1 MSSDNAQPKDRRQ
14 QTRFAVSDD
23 CRLRASI
30 LLRSSDPATAS
41 KEWSGTLVNVS
52 AAGAYIQIS
61 LGAVAYKGDSCVL
74 KLAHGIVKT
83 EVRGTLAHYVCSAR
97 HSVCGVSFDFSFAG
111 EDKAYQPIFKAIVA
125 STTLKAGATGFEPGR
140 YREEYDGADDAK
152 LVVWRENKPGG
163 PVVAFDYRMVR
174 YGAVLAAAGPDMF
187 KNKGEVRLKALP
199 GKGVD
204 SSAPLTPAQEAEAR
218 WEFSLA
224 ASNLPT
230 TIAPD
235 IRKLLR
241 LVST

>member
-1 MSSDNAQPKDRRQ
+1 MSSDQAKPNERRKEL
-14 QTRFAVSDD
+14 RYAVSDD

-74 KLAHGIVKT
+74 KLTHGIVKT

-97 HSVCGVSFDFSFAG
+97 HSVCGVNFDFSFAG
-111 EDKAYQPIFKAIVA
+111 EDKAYQPILKAVIA
-125 STTLKAGATGFEPGR
+125 STPLKAGATGFEPGR
-140 YREEYDGADDAK
+140 YREEYDAPDDAK

-163 PVVAFDYRMVR
+163 TVVAFDYAMVR
-174 YGAVLAAAGPDMF
+174 YRAALAAAGPDMF
-187 KNKGEVRLKALP
+187 KNKGEVRFKALP

-224 ASNLPT
+224 ASNLPA

-241 LVST
+241 LMS

>member
-1 MSSDNAQPKDRRQ
+1 MSSDYAKANERRKEL
-14 QTRFAVSDD
+14 RYAVSDD

-41 KEWSGTLVNVS
+41 KDWSGTLVNLS

-74 KLAHGIVKT
+74 KLAHGTVKT
-83 EVRGTLAHYVCSAR
+83 EVRGTLAHYICSAR
-97 HSVCGVSFDFSFAG
+97 HSVCGVNFDFSFAG
-111 EDKAYQPIFKAIVA
+111 EDKAYQPILKTIIA
-125 STTLKAGATGFEPGR
+125 STSLKAGATGFEPGR
-140 YREEYDGADDAK
+140 YREEYDAAGNAK

-163 PVVAFDYRMVR
+163 AVVGFDYRIVR
-174 YGAVLAAAGPDMF
+174 YTAALAAAGSDMF
-187 KNKGEVRLKALP
+187 KNKGEVRFKA
-199 GKGVD
+199 VD
-204 SSAPLTPAQEAEAR
+204 SATPLTPAQEAEAR

-241 LVST
+241 LVS